1 MSGNAIFAVP
11 KDRHA
16 VTVRLDKGIKLEG
29 EIFLEYMASGL
40 STHQKVTAFLENEN
54 LFFPIKIIASGMTE
68 FINKKTVQ
76 TVVVGFPE
84 DPETGYFSHLL
95 MHSIRVT
102 ARFCDGTIV
111 SGNLMAEVPQEKAR
125 LSDCLNMSNRFLSVK
140 TGATMCYINKDALQ
154 KVVHADKA

>member
-11 KDRHA
+11 KDRQA
-16 VTVRLDKGIKLEG
+16 VTIRLDKGIKLEG
-29 EIFLEYMASGL
+29 EIFLEYMVSGL

-54 LFFPIKIIASGMTE
+54 LFFPIKLIASGVTE
-68 FINKKTVQ
+68 FVNKKTVQ
-76 TVVVGFPE
+76 TVVVGFPGE
-84 DPETGYFSHLL
+84 SETGYFSHLL

-102 ARFCDGTIV
+102 ARFCDGTMV
-111 SGNLMAEVPQEKAR
+111 SGDLMAEVPQEKAR

-140 TGATMCYINKDALQ
+140 TGATMCYINKEALQ